1 MVWTFFHELRRKLI
15 HITILL
21 IITLYSILEKSV
33 SKQISLFTLVFILLF
48 LLVTEFIRLELN
60 IEVPI
65 IKQLIRAKEE
75 RRMHGAIY
83 FLCATIISLAVFD
96 FRIALAALLM
106 TVFGDM
112 SAAIVGQRFG
122 KTLVFKNKTLSGCL
136 IELIINLIVGLIV
149 LNNIYII
156 IAMAFTATIVE
167 TFISELDDNLFV
179 PLFSGFVGQLL
190 FFLI

>member
-1 MVWTFFHELRRKLI
+1 MTSSFFQEVKRKSL
-15 HITILL
+15 HVGILL
-21 IITLYSILEKSV
+21 IIILYAILEHSI

-48 LLVTEFIRLELN
+48 LLMTEFIRLELN

-65 IKQLIRAKEE
+65 IRQIIRAKEE
-75 RRMHGAIY
+75 RKMHGAIY
-83 FLCATIISLAVFD
+83 FLTATIICLAVFD

-112 SAAIVGQRFG
+112 IAALVGKRFG
-122 KTLVFKNKTLSGCL
+122 KTLIFKNKTLSGCL
-136 IELIINLIVGLIV
+136 VELVINLIVGLII

-156 IAMAFTATIVE
+156 IAMAFTATIIE

-179 PLFSGFVGQLL
+179 PLFAGFVGQLL

>member
-1 MVWTFFHELRRKLI
+1 MVWTFLDELRRKAI
-15 HITILL
+15 HVTILL
-21 IITLYSILEKSV
+21 IIMLYSILEKSV
-33 SKQISLFTLVFILLF
+33 SQQIALFTLVFILLF

-65 IKQLIRAKEE
+65 VRQLIRAKEE

-83 FLCATIISLAVFD
+83 FLSATIISLAVFD
-96 FRIALAALLM
+96 FRIALTALLM

-112 SAAIVGQRFG
+112 FAAIVGQQFG
-122 KTLVFKNKTLSGCL
+122 KTLLFKDKTLSGCL
-136 IELIINLIVGLIV
+136 VELIINLTVGLIV

-167 TFISELDDNLFV
+167 TFVSELDDNLFI
-179 PLFSGFVGQLL
+179 PLFAGFVGQLL

>member
-1 MVWTFFHELRRKLI
+1 MAWTFFHEIRRKAI

-21 IITLYSILEKSV
+21 IILLYSILKKSA
-33 SKQISLFTLVFILLF
+33 SEPIALFVLVFILLF
-48 LLVTEFIRLELN
+48 LLITEYIRLELN

-75 RRMHGAIY
+75 RKMHGAIY
-83 FLCATIISLAVFD
+83 FLSATIIALAVFD
-96 FRIALAALLM
+96 FKIALAALLM

-112 SAAIVGQRFG
+112 FAALIGQMFG
-122 KTLVFKNKTLSGCL
+122 KTLVFRNKTITGCL
-136 IELIINLIVGLIV
+136 AELVINLIVGFII

-167 TFISELDDNLFV
+167 TFVSELDDNLLI
-179 PLFSGFVGQLL
+179 PLFAGFVGQLI

>member
-1 MVWTFFHELRRKLI
+1 MEWNFFKEVRRKLV
-15 HITILL
+15 HITIVL
-21 IITLYSILEKSV
+21 IIILYSILEKSV
-33 SKQISLFTLVFILLF
+33 SQKIALFTLVFILL
-48 LLVTEFIRLELN
+48 LLLATEFIRIELN

-65 IKQLIRAKEE
+65 IRQLIRAKEA

-83 FLCATIISLAVFD
+83 FLAATIICLAVFD
-96 FRIALAALLM
+96 FKIALAALLM

-112 SAAIVGQRFG
+112 FAAIIGQKYGR
-122 KTLVFKNKTLSGCL
+122 TLVFKDKTLSGCL
-136 IELIINLIVGLIV
+136 AELVVNLIVGLIV

-167 TFISELDDNLFV
+167 SFVSELDDNLFV
-179 PLFSGFVGQLL
+179 PLFAGFVGQLL

>member
-1 MVWTFFHELRRKLI
+1 MEWNLFKEARRKLV
-15 HITILL
+15 HIAIIFIIVLYAIL
-21 IITLYSILEKSV
+21 KQGV
-33 SKQISLFTLVFILLF
+33 SSQIALFTLVFILL
-48 LLVTEFIRLELN
+48 LLLATEFIRIELN

-65 IKQLIRAKEE
+65 IRQLLRAKEA

-83 FLCATIISLAVFD
+83 FLSATVICLAVFD
-96 FRIALAALLM
+96 FTIALAALLM

-112 SAAIVGQRFG
+112 FAAIIGQKFG
-122 KTLVFKNKTLSGCL
+122 RTLVFKDKTLSGCL
-136 IELIINLIVGLIV
+136 AELVVNLIVGLIV

-167 TFISELDDNLFV
+167 TFVSELDDNLFV
-179 PLFSGFVGQLL
+179 PLFAGFVGQLL

>member
-1 MVWTFFHELRRKLI
+1 MTSPFFQEVKRKAL
-15 HITILL
+15 HVTIIL
-21 IITLYSILEKSV
+21 IIILYAILEKSV

-48 LLVTEFIRLELN
+48 LLITEFIRLELN

-65 IKQLIRAKEE
+65 IRQIIRAKEE

-83 FLCATIISLAVFD
+83 FLTATIICLAVFD
-96 FRIALAALLM
+96 FKIALAALLM

-112 SAAIVGQRFG
+112 FAALVGKRFG
-122 KTLVFKNKTLSGCL
+122 KTLIFKNKTLSGCL
-136 IELIINLIVGLIV
+136 VELVINLIVGLII

-156 IAMAFTATIVE
+156 IAMAFTATLIE

-179 PLFSGFVGQLL
+179 PLFAGFVGQLL